1 MARNSF
7 IQISKL
13 PNLKGRIDY
22 ITNPKRQ
29 ENLYATY
36 NTTDDTFWDELA
48 KCNRLE
54 FKKSGS
60 SGKCIEGREL
70 IIALP
75 EAYCEF
81 NKQRVLKSFTDFFQR
96 EYGVNCIA
104 ALHHNKTKTNLHI
117 HLIFSEREE
126 LKDGIEKIATR
137 NMFYDESRKHVRTKK
152 EILDADGNIREG
164 CSIIKKGEVYDYSR
178 FSKKKPEFKSRS
190 FFSEVKEKYTEKMNL
205 LLSDDEKLKVFKNDG
220 LYLPTKKI
228 GKNNPK
234 ADEIAEANEARKEW
248 NSLVDEALFY
258 KVPAKHIKVIKYYKI
273 IKASKRL
280 SNVKTNLID
289 TNALPYSS
297 FIKSAGRVF
306 LDAVEKAI
314 EFLKGLIEMFKA
326 IIEPKKTHDEKTY
339 KQYKK
344 VYVVVSD
351 LISERNNLYSKIN
364 YLENRLSSKDY
375 KLIGGKKQ
383 LQGDIMSLEK
393 ECDRIEKKINKVVR
407 EVGEDNVDDVIRRF
421 RDLERVKDAYESN
434 LERQKEA
441 RMFLAENVK
450 AYMETV
456 KEDKVEAPEREKKY
470 VRSR

>member
-1 MARNSF
+1 M
-7 IQISKL
+7 
-13 PNLKGRIDY
+13 
-22 ITNPKRQ
+22 
-29 ENLYATY
+29 
-36 NTTDDTFWDELA
+36 
-48 KCNRLE
+48 
-54 FKKSGS
+54 
-60 SGKCIEGREL
+60 
-70 IIALP
+70 
-75 EAYCEF
+75 
-81 NKQRVLKSFTDFFQR
+81 
-96 EYGVNCIA
+96 
-104 ALHHNKTKTNLHI
+104 
-117 HLIFSEREE
+117 
-126 LKDGIEKIATR
+126 
-137 NMFYDESRKHVRTKK
+137 
-152 EILDADGNIREG
+152 
-164 CSIIKKGEVYDYSR
+164 
-178 FSKKKPEFKSRS
+178 
-190 FFSEVKEKYTEKMNL
+190 
-205 LLSDDEKLKVFKNDG
+205 
-220 LYLPTKKI
+220 
-228 GKNNPK
+228 
-234 ADEIAEANEARKEW
+234 
-248 NSLVDEALFY
+248 
-258 KVPAKHIKVIKYYKI
+258 IKYYKI

-314 EFLKGLIEMFKA
+314 EFLKGLIEIFKA

-344 VYVVVSD
+344 VYVVVND

>member
-1 MARNSF
+1 
-7 IQISKL
+7 
-13 PNLKGRIDY
+13 
-22 ITNPKRQ
+22 
-29 ENLYATY
+29 
-36 NTTDDTFWDELA
+36 
-48 KCNRLE
+48 
-54 FKKSGS
+54 
-60 SGKCIEGREL
+60 
-70 IIALP
+70 
-75 EAYCEF
+75 
-81 NKQRVLKSFTDFFQR
+81 
-96 EYGVNCIA
+96 
-104 ALHHNKTKTNLHI
+104 
-117 HLIFSEREE
+117 
-126 LKDGIEKIATR
+126 
-137 NMFYDESRKHVRTKK
+137 
-152 EILDADGNIREG
+152 
-164 CSIIKKGEVYDYSR
+164 
-178 FSKKKPEFKSRS
+178 
-190 FFSEVKEKYTEKMNL
+190 MNL

-258 KVPAKHIKVIKYYKI
+258 RVPAKHIKVIKYYKI

-297 FIKSAGRVF
+297 FIKSAGSVF

-314 EFLKGLIEMFKA
+314 ECLKGLIEIFKA

-344 VYVVVSD
+344 VYVVVND
-351 LISERNNLYSKIN
+351 LISEQNNVYSKIN
-364 YLENRLSSKDY
+364 HLENRLSLKEY

-393 ECDRIEKKINKVVR
+393 ECDRIQQKINKAVH
-407 EVGEDNVDDVIRRF
+407 EVGEGSVDDVIRRF

-441 RMFLAENVK
+441 KMFLVENVK
-450 AYMETV
+450 EYMKTV

>member
-1 MARNSF
+1 
-7 IQISKL
+7 
-13 PNLKGRIDY
+13 
-22 ITNPKRQ
+22 
-29 ENLYATY
+29 
-36 NTTDDTFWDELA
+36 
-48 KCNRLE
+48 
-54 FKKSGS
+54 
-60 SGKCIEGREL
+60 
-70 IIALP
+70 
-75 EAYCEF
+75 
-81 NKQRVLKSFTDFFQR
+81 
-96 EYGVNCIA
+96 
-104 ALHHNKTKTNLHI
+104 
-117 HLIFSEREE
+117 
-126 LKDGIEKIATR
+126 
-137 NMFYDESRKHVRTKK
+137 MFYDESGKHVRTKK

-190 FFSEVKEKYTEKMNL
+190 FLSEVKEKYTEKMNL

-234 ADEIAEANEARKEW
+234 ADEIVEANEARKEW
-248 NSLVDEALFY
+248 NSLVNESLFY

-289 TNALPYSS
+289 ANALPYSS
-297 FIKSAGRVF
+297 FIKSAGSVF

-314 EFLKGLIEMFKA
+314 ECLKGLIEIFKA
-326 IIEPKKTHDEKTY
+326 IIELKKTYDEKTY

-344 VYVVVSD
+344 VFND
-351 LISERNNLYSKIN
+351 LISGRNNVYSKIN
-364 YLENRLSSKDY
+364 HLENRLSLKEY

-393 ECDRIEKKINKVVR
+393 ECDRIQQKINKAVH
-407 EVGEDNVDDVIRRF
+407 EVGEGSVDDVIRRF

-441 RMFLAENVK
+441 KMFLVENVK
-450 AYMETV
+450 EYMETAKKTKLKLR
-456 KEDKVEAPEREKKY
+456 KEKRNMLEADN
-470 VRSR
+470 

>member
-344 VYVVVSD
+344 VYVV
-351 LISERNNLYSKIN
+351 
-364 YLENRLSSKDY
+364 
-375 KLIGGKKQ
+375 
-383 LQGDIMSLEK
+383 
-393 ECDRIEKKINKVVR
+393 
-407 EVGEDNVDDVIRRF
+407 EVI
-421 RDLERVKDAYESN
+421 
-434 LERQKEA
+434 
-441 RMFLAENVK
+441 
-450 AYMETV
+450 
-456 KEDKVEAPEREKKY
+456 
-470 VRSR
+470 

>member
-1 MARNSF
+1 MARHSF

-36 NTTDDTFWDELA
+36 NTTDDAFWDELA

-75 EAYCEF
+75 EAYCEL
-81 NKQRVLKSFTDFFQR
+81 NKQWVLKNFTDFFQR

-137 NMFYDESRKHVRTKK
+137 NMFYDESGRHVRTKK
-152 EILDADGNIREG
+152 EILDADGNIRKG
-164 CSIIKKGEVYDYSR
+164 CSIIKKDEVYDYSR

-190 FFSEVKEKYTEKMNL
+190 FLSEVKEKYTEKMNL
-205 LLSDDEKLKVFKNDG
+205 LLSDDEKLKVFKNEG

-234 ADEIAEANEARKEW
+234 VDEIAEANEARKEW
-248 NSLVDEALFY
+248 NSVVDEALFY

-273 IKASKRL
+273 IKVSHRIGTAKDTL
-280 SNVKTNLID
+280 SGTEYYDYKT
-289 TNALPYSS
+289 
-297 FIKSAGRVF
+297 FIGSAGRLF
-306 LDAVEKAI
+306 LAAI
-314 EFLKGLIEMFKA
+314 DLAIDVLKGLIEIYQA
-326 IIEPKKTHDEKTY
+326 IIEPKSRHDEKTY
-339 KQYKK
+339 KKYQK
-344 VYVVVSD
+344 VYVMVSD
-351 LISERNNLYSKIN
+351 LEAKRDSAYSRKN
-364 YLENRLSSKDY
+364 QLETKLSIKDY
-375 KLIGGKKQ
+375 KLIGGKKK
-383 LQGDIMSLEK
+383 LQTEIQSLDKDIKDISS
-393 ECDRIEKKINKVVR
+393 KINKAVK
-407 EVGEDNVDDVIRRF
+407 EVGEDSL
-421 RDLERVKDAYESN
+421 RDFESHYRYLERLKDDHEYGKKRLAEAKLHHEDRVKEYMADVKDSN
-434 LERQKEA
+434 
-441 RMFLAENVK
+441 
-450 AYMETV
+450 
-456 KEDKVEAPEREKKY
+456 VELQEREKKY